1 MWWFPGGLAVTLPC
15 DRRAAIAALD
25 AAINAA
31 KRSIYVGAA
40 VVFAV
45 ALIGVAIAASL
56 SPPGMLEGP
65 LALFLLV
72 FIAFA
77 LLVPIAA
84 YAQAKPWIAYLE
96 ELKQG
101 LESGSI
107 RVEDV
112 CGKPIYWSQPRR
124 RYP

>member
-1 MWWFPGGLAVTLPC
+1 MWWVPGGLAVTLPC
-15 DRRAAIAALD
+15 DRRAAVAALE
-25 AAINAA
+25 AAINTA
-31 KRSIYVGAA
+31 KRGVYIGAA
-40 VVFAV
+40 VAFTV
-45 ALIGVAIAASL
+45 ALVGVVMAASL

-77 LLVPIAA
+77 LLIPLAA
-84 YAQAKPWIAYLE
+84 YAQVKPWIAYLE

-101 LESGSI
+101 IESGSI

-112 CGKPIYWSQPRR
+112 CGKPIYWGQPRR
-124 RYP
+124 PYP